1 MSEQETSAE
10 HQNLADQ
17 DAADL
22 AGFGYQQE
30 LKRELSVFSSFAI
43 AFSYISPSTGIFTL
57 FYLALTIGGVMFWTW
72 PIVAIGQLFIALNF
86 AELASHYPIAGSVY
100 QWTKY
105 LAPRGYAWFTGW
117 FYLFAGILTVAA
129 VCATLPLALI
139 PFFNGIGWDLANNI
153 SNGRW
158 IAIVTLIV
166 ITVLN
171 IYGVR
176 LVSIVNNTGVLF
188 EILGMVVFALILA
201 IAHNHQGIGV
211 VTDTA
216 GQPLTPSTFLIAM
229 FMSLFVIYGFDT
241 AGTLAEETKNPR
253 REAPRAIIGAVVGA
267 FIIGAVFILGT
278 LMAIPNLKEAATNLA
293 TSPATVID
301 EAFGQGSFFSNV
313 YLFVVSAAIFVC
325 CMAIMTSTIRLCFGM
340 ARDQQL
346 PAGKALAR
354 VSPRLHTPMWSC
366 VVIGL
371 LAAIPF
377 IQFAGASTI
386 ALSATA
392 MIYLSYLLGNL
403 AFMRARLRG
412 WPRTTAPFKLGVWA
426 KVVTALGILWGAG
439 MLVNFLWPSSGDSA
453 FSSDATLRVF
463 SNPSA
468 NQTDYYTKGDHLVN
482 FGISFLNKIP
492 LIELVMV
499 VVLVVGL
506 LYYFGWQR
514 RKPPAMAVPRDDL
527 VPAAAVGDAST

>member
-1 MSEQETSAE
+1 MSEQGTSAE
-10 HQNLADQ
+10 KENLADQ

-22 AGFGYQQE
+22 ARFGYKQE

-57 FYLALTIGGVMFWTW
+57 YFLALTIGGVMFWTW

-139 PFFNGIGWDLANNI
+139 PFFNGIGWDLTNNV

-166 ITVLN
+166 VTLLN

-201 IAHNHQGIGV
+201 IAHNHQGVGV
-211 VTDTA
+211 VTDSA
-216 GQPLTPSTFLIAM
+216 GQPLTPGTFLIAM

-241 AGTLAEETKNPR
+241 AGTLAEETKNPK
-253 REAPRAIIGAVVGA
+253 REAPRAIIGAVIGA
-267 FIIGAVFILGT
+267 FIIGAVFLLGT
-278 LMAIPNLKEAATNLA
+278 LMAIPNLKEAATSLA

-301 EAFGQGSFFSNV
+301 TAFGQGSFFSNV

-346 PAGKALAR
+346 PGGRTLAR
-354 VSPRLHTPMWSC
+354 VSPRLHTPIWSC
-366 VVIGL
+366 IAIGL

-377 IQFAGASTI
+377 VQFAGASTI

-403 AFMRARLRG
+403 AFMRARMRG
-412 WPRTTAPFKLGVWA
+412 WPRTSAPFKLGAWG
-426 KVVTALGILWGAG
+426 KVVTALGILWGFG
-439 MLVNFLWPSSGDSA
+439 MLVNFLWTSPGDSA

-468 NQTDYYTKGDHLVN
+468 DQTDYFTKGDHLVN

-492 LIELVMV
+492 LIELVMA
-499 VVLVVGL
+499 VVLVLGI

-527 VPAAAVGDAST
+527 VPAAPVGDAAT